1 MQIEQHF
8 ELPVSPSAAW
18 PAFAD
23 VPLLVSCLP
32 GAALTGAPVDGAWPL
47 RFDVKMGPMTAG
59 FVGSGQASHDDA
71 AHSGKF
77 DGAATD
83 KRSQSRV
90 KGAATFSLTPA
101 DAAGTGGGTRVTVVV
116 DYTLTGPLAQF
127 SRGGLVRELASA
139 LTAQFAANLAARLQV
154 AAPALATSAPQAT
167 SAPPATSAAQTA
179 PDPMP
184 AAPASLP
191 MQARPPPAALNANAL
206 LWQVLRGRWH
216 RLLAWLS
223 GRQAG

>member
-1 MQIEQHF
+1 MQLEQQF
-8 ELPVSPSAAW
+8 DLPVPPGDAW

-32 GAALTGAPVDGAWPL
+32 GAALTGEAVDGAWPL
-47 RFDVKMGPMTAG
+47 RFDVKMGPMAAG
-59 FVGSGQASHDDA
+59 FVGSGQATHDHA
-71 AHSGKF
+71 ARSGRF

-90 KGAATFSLTPA
+90 KGSAAFSLHPMPA
-101 DAAGTGGGTRVTVVV
+101 DGGSAGAGTRVTVVV

-154 AAPALATSAPQAT
+154 AVPEATPALD
-167 SAPPATSAAQTA
+167 AAQPA
-179 PDPMP
+179 QP
-184 AAPASLP
+184 AAPV
-191 MQARPPPAALNANAL
+191 PAADDAAAAVTSLAQPVAAAQPLNASGL
-206 LWQVLRGRWH
+206 LWRVLRQRWQRLWAQLLH
-216 RLLAWLS
+216 RHP
-223 GRQAG
+223 R